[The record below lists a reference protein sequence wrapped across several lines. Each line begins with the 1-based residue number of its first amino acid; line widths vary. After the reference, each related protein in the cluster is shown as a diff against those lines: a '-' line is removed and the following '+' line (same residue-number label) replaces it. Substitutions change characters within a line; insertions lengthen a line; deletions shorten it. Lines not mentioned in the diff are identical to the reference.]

1 MLALSIPTVNPRL
14 PRHSG
19 MFPYL
24 RLIARLPLP
33 LLHALGALLGLVAHP
48 FSGRSADLRAN
59 LRQAGLD
66 RLGLR
71 LRVAMHFGMGVLEL
85 LPAWLRPFTA
95 SIALVREVR
104 GLEHLEAARQSG
116 RGVLAMTPHLGCW
129 ELAGLYV
136 ASHMPIVELY
146 RPPRQAWADRL
157 MRMGRERG
165 QARLA
170 APDIK
175 GVRALLAALKRGEAA
190 GILPDQVASRGDGV
204 WAPFFGRPAYTP
216 TLAFR
221 LARATGAVPLL
232 LFCER
237 LTWGRGFRLWV
248 EPLPDFPDDAAAA
261 AARLNAALEALIRRH
276 PEQYLWRY
284 RRYKRPGDAPPPPGE
299 EAAA

>member
-1 MLALSIPTVNPRL
+1 
-14 PRHSG
+14 
-19 MFPYL
+19 MFPLL

-33 LLHALGALLGLVAHP
+33 LLHAIGALLGLAGLP
-48 FSGRSADLRAN
+48 FSSRSADVRDN

-66 RLGLR
+66 SFGLR

-85 LPAWLRPFTA
+85 LPVWLRSFSGA
-95 SIALVREVR
+95 IALVREVH
-104 GLEHLEAARQSG
+104 GLEHVEAAHHSG

-129 ELAGLYV
+129 ELAGLYM
-136 ASHMPIVELY
+136 ASRMPIVELY

-157 MRMGRERG
+157 MRSGRERG
-165 QARLA
+165 RARLA
-170 APDIK
+170 TPDMK
-175 GVRALLAALKRGEAA
+175 GVRALLTALKRGEAA

-204 WAPFFGRPAYTP
+204 WAPFFGRAAYTP

-237 LTWGRGFRLWV
+237 LPWGRGFRLWV
-248 EPLPDFPDDAAAA
+248 EPLPPIPADDTTAATQ
-261 AARLNAALEALIRRH
+261 LNLALETLIRRH

-284 RRYKRPGDAPPPPGE
+284 RRYKRPGDAPPPPDAG
-299 EAAA
+299 AAA

>member
-1 MLALSIPTVNPRL
+1 MGLL
-14 PRHSG
+14 
-19 MFPYL
+19 L
-24 RLIARLPLP
+24 RLTARLPLP
-33 LLHALGALLGLVAHP
+33 LLHAIGTLLGLLGLP
-48 FSGRSADLRAN
+48 FSNRSADARDN

-66 RLGLR
+66 SFSLR
-71 LRVAMHFGMGVLEL
+71 LRVAMHFGMGMVEL
-85 LPAWLRPFTA
+85 LPVWLRSFPH
-95 SIALVREVR
+95 SIALVREVH
-104 GLEHLEAARQSG
+104 GLEHLEAARRSG

-129 ELAGLYV
+129 ELAGLYM
-136 ASHMPIVELY
+136 ASRMPIVELY

-157 MRMGRERG
+157 MRTGRERG

-170 APDIK
+170 TPDMK
-175 GVRALLAALKRGEAA
+175 GVRALLTALKRGEAA

-204 WAPFFGRPAYTP
+204 WAPFFGRAAYTP

-221 LARATGAVPLL
+221 LARSTGAVPLL

-248 EPLPDFPDDAAAA
+248 EPLPPIPDDDAAAA
-261 AARLNAALEALIRRH
+261 AQLNDALETMIRRH

-284 RRYKRPGDAPPPPGE
+284 RRYKRPGDAPPPPV

>member
-1 MLALSIPTVNPRL
+1 MLPL
-14 PRHSG
+14 
-19 MFPYL
+19 L
-24 RLIARLPLP
+24 RLTARLPLP
-33 LLHALGALLGLVAHP
+33 LLHALGALLGLIAHP
-48 FSGRSADLRAN
+48 FSDRSADLRAN

-66 RLGLR
+66 RLALR
-71 LRVAMHFGMGVLEL
+71 LKVAMHFGMGVLEL
-85 LPAWLRPFTA
+85 LPVWLRPFAA

-104 GLEHLEAARQSG
+104 GLEHLEAARVSG

-136 ASHMPIVELY
+136 ASRMPIVELY

-221 LARATGAVPLL
+221 LVRSTGAVPLL

-237 LTWGRGFRLWV
+237 LAWGRGFRLWV

-261 AARLNAALEALIRRH
+261 AARLNAVMESLIRRH

-284 RRYKRPGDAPPPPGE
+284 RRYKRPGAAPPPPGE